1 MPKLSTALV
10 PRAALI
16 AALALAGCSPLPSRL
31 ENPLNGAQADLASGQ
46 GLVVLFSDPEARK
59 DWVLIDPKLNAVTG
73 GARTVKA
80 ATGAMGSESFE
91 FTAAAAGQDEL
102 AFAYRAD
109 PKTPEPGEE
118 IITVKVKVG

>member
-1 MPKLSTALV
+1 MRNLKHVVV
-10 PRAALI
+10 PSVALI
-16 AALALAGCSPLPSRL
+16 ALLDLAGCSPMPSRL
-31 ENPLNGAQADLASGQ
+31 ENPLNGAQANLASGQ
-46 GLVVLFSDPEARK
+46 GLVVLFSDPEAKK
-59 DWVLIDPKLNAVTG
+59 DWVLIDPKLTAVTG
-73 GARTVKA
+73 GARTVKE